1 MNNDK
6 LLYYAVKAE
15 NLLLVKT
22 LLDIQ
27 NVGSDSSSLSDF
39 SSSDSS
45 SSDSSSS
52 DSSSS
57 DSSSSDSS
65 SQNINECPVCFETYE
80 NKCRATISCGHVCCY
95 SCLSKLKRQYM
106 SCPIC
111 RKSLQHE
118 HIIKLYL

>member
-39 SSSDSS
+39 
-45 SSDSSSS
+45 
-52 DSSSS
+52 SSS